1 MPIRLIEDITE
12 PHPIGRR
19 IPLSVKEPEL
29 ATEWD
34 FERNRPWGPEDF
46 SYGSNVSVWW
56 QCPEDKQRH
65 RWRATISNR
74 TTTHQSGCPFCYFDS
89 YGLNLRQFPQVF
101 KLFDKE
107 KNSCSPY
114 KIPIGTKIYW
124 DCRKG
129 KNHQWHSRF
138 NIEVVDAF
146 CPFCRGRKAGPDSN
160 LAALFPEIAKQFHP
174 TKNGAIKVKN
184 LVPGSKLKIW
194 WRCDKGKDHE
204 WQTRPRDRTVDGEG
218 CPYCSRQRFSPTHS
232 LAAEYPAIAKQ
243 WHETF
248 NGDFSPKE
256 ISSRS
261 KRVVWWKCPK
271 GEDHEWAASI
281 NRRTNQETGCP
292 YCVSR
297 EVSTTNSL
305 AELFP
310 EVAAEFDLKKN
321 HPTKPTDVVVG
332 SAKVYWWVCKRKHSW
347 QREVYLRTKRGTG
360 CPECPEY
367 KKRSMTN
374 PLSNYPEITKHLH
387 PKKNGAFNPKEISA
401 GSKQKVWWL
410 CKKGPDHVWESWIDV
425 TMRKGYKCPFCEG
438 SRLSVTNNIKRLYP
452 HLAKEWLSEKNDKKV
467 EHVLPGS
474 AYKPWWQCS
483 KCKHQWQRECY
494 LRTQR
499 QSACP
504 QCKAYPS

>member
-1 MPIRLIEDITE
+1 M
-12 PHPIGRR
+12 
-19 IPLSVKEPEL
+19 KEPEL

-34 FERNRPWGPEDF
+34 YERNRPRGPEDF
-46 SYGSNVSVWW
+46 SYGSNVSAWW
-56 QCPEDKQRH
+56 QCPQDKQRH

-74 TTTHQSGCPFCYFDS
+74 TTPHQSGCPFCYFES

-107 KNSCSPY
+107 KNTCSPY
-114 KIPIGTKIYW
+114 KIPIGTKIFW
-124 DCRKG
+124 HCSKG
-129 KNHQWHSRF
+129 KNHKWHSRF
-138 NIEVVDAF
+138 NLEVVDAF
-146 CPFCRGRKAGPDSN
+146 CPFCRGSKAGPDSS
-160 LAALFPEIAKQFHP
+160 LAAVFPEITKQFHP
-174 TKNGAIKVKN
+174 TKNGAVKLKN

-194 WRCDKGKDHE
+194 WRCDKAKDHE
-204 WQTRPRDRTVDGEG
+204 WQARPRDRTVRGEG

-232 LAAEYPAIAKQ
+232 VAAEYPAIAKQ
-243 WHETF
+243 WHKTY
-248 NGDFSPKE
+248 NGDLSPKE

-261 KRVVWWKCPK
+261 ERIVWWKC
-271 GEDHEWAASI
+271 
-281 NRRTNQETGCP
+281 
-292 YCVSR
+292 
-297 EVSTTNSL
+297 
-305 AELFP
+305 
-310 EVAAEFDLKKN
+310 
-321 HPTKPTDVVVG
+321 
-332 SAKVYWWVCKRKHSW
+332 KRNHSW

-367 KKRSMTN
+367 KKPQVAN

-410 CKKGPDHVWESWIDV
+410 CKGGPDHVWQSWIGLTV
-425 TMRKGYKCPFCEG
+425 SKGYKCPFCEG
-438 SRLSVTNNIKRLYP
+438 SRLSVTNNINRLYP

-504 QCKAYPS
+504 QCKACPL